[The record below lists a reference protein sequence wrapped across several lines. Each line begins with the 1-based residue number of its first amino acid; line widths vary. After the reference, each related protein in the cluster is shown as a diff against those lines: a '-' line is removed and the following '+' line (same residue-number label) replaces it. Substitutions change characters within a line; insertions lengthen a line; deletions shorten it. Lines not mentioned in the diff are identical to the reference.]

1 MKLSKNFV
9 MHNTGS
15 VAFLAPVSGA
25 GFSGMVRG
33 NSTFG
38 IIIELL
44 QNEITEEEIVEKI
57 KEKYEG
63 DSEKITSDVHYAIE
77 KLKEIGA
84 IEE

>member
-1 MKLSKNFV
+1 MKLNKNFV
-9 MHNTGS
+9 MHNTGE

-44 QNEITEEEIVEKI
+44 QNEITEEEIVKKI
-57 KEKYEG
+57 AEEYEG
-63 DSEKITSDVHYAIE
+63 DLEKIASDVHRAVE
-77 KLKEIGA
+77 QLREIGA

>member
-1 MKLSKNFV
+1 MKLNKNYV
-9 MHNTGS
+9 MHNTGK

-44 QNEITEEEIVEKI
+44 QNDITEEEIVSKI
-57 KEKYEG
+57 AEEYEG
-63 DSEKITSDVHYAIE
+63 DLEKITSDVHRAIVQ
-77 KLKEIGA
+77 LKEIGA
-84 IEE
+84 IED